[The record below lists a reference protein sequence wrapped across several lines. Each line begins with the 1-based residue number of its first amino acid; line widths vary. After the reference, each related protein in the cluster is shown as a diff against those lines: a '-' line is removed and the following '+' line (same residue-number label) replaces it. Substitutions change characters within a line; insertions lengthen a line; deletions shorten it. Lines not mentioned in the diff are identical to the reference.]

1 MGTEAQEN
9 TLNDFTGF
17 TADTLDFFGENSEGT
32 NVETENLLEVVKND
46 NPITPTDKEKKK
58 EEAVVNIEEIFD
70 WGKGEEEE
78 EEEEEETT
86 EEVDKVENTTAK
98 KEKATS
104 AVITSKSTL
113 DFLKNKGFIEYELPE
128 GKTELTELEAED
140 LLEDSWESSLDN
152 AIAET
157 VEGLDPIAKAI
168 LTVAKNGGDVRGMIK
183 NLATNLSVGIDKTT
197 DMTQE
202 ANQVLALTIDLK
214 EQGFDEEYIET
225 HIEALKTTN
234 KLEAIS
240 KKSSERIVAKQ
251 EAAETS
257 AQKASIEQAAKN
269 KENQRLYKAN
279 LVNHLGENKTI
290 AGVAVNKKDVDTFAS
305 YIADPT
311 VLLENGS
318 TVSELQKDLFAAMAD
333 KNNLFLLAKMLK
345 GKDGKLDFSFIANK
359 EITTFS
365 NEVRKNIQNTEDIP
379 QQGSSGSSRK
389 KRSLADH
396 F

>member
-1 MGTEAQEN
+1 MGAEAQEN

-46 NPITPTDKEKKK
+46 NPITSTDKEKKK
-58 EEAVVNIEEIFD
+58 EEEVVNTEEIFN
-70 WGKGEEEE
+70 WGKAE

-86 EEVDKVENTTAK
+86 EESTEEVGKVENTTVK
-98 KEKATS
+98 KEKAPS

-202 ANQVLALTIDLK
+202 ANQVLQD
-214 EQGFDEEYIET
+214 
-225 HIEALKTTN
+225 N
-234 KLEAIS
+234 
-240 KKSSERIVAKQ
+240 R
-251 EAAETS
+251 
-257 AQKASIEQAAKN
+257 KAPINMEVRPR
-269 KENQRLYKAN
+269 ENQASCR
-279 LVNHLGENKTI
+279 
-290 AGVAVNKKDVDTFAS
+290 VDWLSQIFS
-305 YIADPT
+305 YFYF
-311 VLLENGS
+311 
-318 TVSELQKDLFAAMAD
+318 Q
-333 KNNLFLLAKMLK
+333 FL
-345 GKDGKLDFSFIANK
+345 
-359 EITTFS
+359 
-365 NEVRKNIQNTEDIP
+365 
-379 QQGSSGSSRK
+379 
-389 KRSLADH
+389 
-396 F
+396 